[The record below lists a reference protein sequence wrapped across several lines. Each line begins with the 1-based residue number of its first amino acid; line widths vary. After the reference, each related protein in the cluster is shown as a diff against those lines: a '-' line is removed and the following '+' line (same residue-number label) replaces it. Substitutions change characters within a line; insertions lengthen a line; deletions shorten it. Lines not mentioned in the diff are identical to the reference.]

1 MVELSLRERFA
12 RLGPV
17 RAIDRVASGSPVG
30 LLLVPVAD
38 HARVLTVSVAIEL
51 ARRGMSLLQA
61 KRAVE
66 EMLDQ
71 GRVYVRLPVVEDVA
85 GLIGTLRGLEVV
97 ACVAEGVGA
106 ALAWAASLGEFPIQG
121 ANQRKEYRSAET

>member
-1 MVELSLRERFA
+1 MVGLSLKERFA
-12 RLGPV
+12 RQGPV
-17 RAIDRVASGSPVG
+17 RGIDRVASGSPAG

-38 HARVLTVSVAIEL
+38 HARVMTVSVAIEL

-66 EMLDQ
+66 EMLDR

-85 GLIGTLRGLEVV
+85 GLVGALCGLGVV
-97 ACVAEGVGA
+97 ACVAPGVA
-106 ALAWAASLGEFPIQG
+106 ADGG
-121 ANQRKEYRSAET
+121 HVRSDSATQIPVPPKMGD